1 MAFPLGAV
9 LAAAPGIISAAVDII
24 RVIREN
30 KADSQTNTD
39 TDANVIDVQ
48 PDSQRLDEMASL
60 IERKA
65 QVIEELALNN
75 SNMVLAV
82 RNNRIL
88 SAISIVIGV
97 TAIVLAIAL

>member
-9 LAAAPGIISAAVDII
+9 LAAAPGIISAAADII
-24 RVIREN
+24 RVIREK
-30 KADSQTNTD
+30 KADSQTD
-39 TDANVIDVQ
+39 PDADANIIDVQ

-60 IERKA
+60 IERQA

-88 SAISIVIGV
+88 SAISIAIGV

>member
-9 LAAAPGIISAAVDII
+9 LAAAPGIISAAADII
-24 RVIREN
+24 RVIREK

-60 IERKA
+60 IERQA

>member
-9 LAAAPGIISAAVDII
+9 LAAAPGIISAAADII
-24 RVIREN
+24 RVIREK

-39 TDANVIDVQ
+39 TDANIIDIQ

-60 IERKA
+60 IERQA

-88 SAISIVIGV
+88 SAISIAIGV
-97 TAIVLAIAL
+97 AAIVLAIVL